1 MFVVAIGT
9 DYNILM
15 TTRLREEMQEG
26 KDPRAAAELAV
37 EQAGPTVVSAGVRP
51 KTTTRSDQLT
61 AAPCTAPTAA
71 ATAARISKRLRAS
84 G

>member
-26 KDPRAAAELAV
+26 KDPRAAAEIAV
-37 EQAGPTVVSAGVRP
+37 EQAGPTVVSAGVILAG
-51 KTTTRSDQLT
+51 TFASLWLT
-61 AAPCTAPTAA
+61 G
-71 ATAARISKRLRAS
+71 ISLLVQV
-84 G
+84 

>member
-37 EQAGPTVVSAGVRP
+37 EQAGPTVVSAGVILAG
-51 KTTTRSDQLT
+51 TF
-61 AAPCTAPTAA
+61 
-71 ATAARISKRLRAS
+71 AS
-84 G
+84 LWLGSRDESGTFCGSTSTQ